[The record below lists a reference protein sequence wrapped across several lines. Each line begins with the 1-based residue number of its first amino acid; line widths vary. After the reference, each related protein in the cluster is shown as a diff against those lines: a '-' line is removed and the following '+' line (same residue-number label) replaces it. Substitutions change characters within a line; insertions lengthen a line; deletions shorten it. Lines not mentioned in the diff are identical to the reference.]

1 MRIDKFLKVVRIM
14 KRRTVSKELVDVGR
28 VLINEK
34 VAKPSTE
41 VKPGDIVV
49 IKLVDRRI
57 TIKVEEIK
65 QNYKKEEADSA
76 YTIISEEFFKEHP
89 TNATKL

>member
-28 VLINEK
+28 VTINGK
-34 VAKPSTE
+34 TAKPSSE
-41 VKPGDIVV
+41 VKVGDLVT

-57 TIKVEEIK
+57 TLKIVDVKTTF
-65 QNYKKEEADSA
+65 KKDEADQA
-76 YTIISEEFFKEHP
+76 YVILDEEFFKEQP
-89 TNATKL
+89 NATKL